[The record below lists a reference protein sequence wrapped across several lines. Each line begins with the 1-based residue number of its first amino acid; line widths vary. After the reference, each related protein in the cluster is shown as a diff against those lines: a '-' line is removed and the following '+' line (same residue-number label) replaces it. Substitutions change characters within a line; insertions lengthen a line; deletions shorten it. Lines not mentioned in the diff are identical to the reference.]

1 MKRQGI
7 HKPTVEDAIEISGI
21 EILHPGGYELTKRT
35 AELCELKKGMMVLD
49 VSSGRGTQAIYY
61 AQTFGVNVTGLD
73 ISEEMVNTA
82 TKRAIDG
89 KVSDKVKFVLGD
101 SQNLDR
107 KAHV

>member
-35 AELCELKKGMMVLD
+35 AELCELKKGMSVLD

-61 AQTFGVNVTGLD
+61 AQTFDVNVTGLD
-73 ISEEMVNTA
+73 ICN
-82 TKRAIDG
+82 
-89 KVSDKVKFVLGD
+89 
-101 SQNLDR
+101 
-107 KAHV
+107 